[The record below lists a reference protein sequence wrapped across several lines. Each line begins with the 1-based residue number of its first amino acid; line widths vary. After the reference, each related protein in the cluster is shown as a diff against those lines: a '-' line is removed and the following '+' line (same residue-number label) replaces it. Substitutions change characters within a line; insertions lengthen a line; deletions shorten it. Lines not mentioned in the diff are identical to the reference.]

1 MRILLAATCVV
12 TLAACASATPIPD
25 DDRAKLENELTGRS
39 RFLRVSLYEGPF
51 WSNDDKELVSVQ
63 PPQELQLFTDAH
75 GAVVPAPPPT
85 GIVPAGRKVTIT
97 KVELPTG
104 MVVAGRMPYSPR
116 YNPWVYLHIEG
127 EPGDKPAILV
137 LRSDLK
143 SHDQFLTALD
153 RLLTAE
159 DPSPRL
165 NAYPD
170 EIRAAIAQKQVVRD
184 MDPEAVEMA
193 WGIPEHKSIDL
204 KGGNRAEV
212 WTYSGGKRKVTLNDG
227 KVTAVDTGATPTSA
241 TTPAGS

>member
-1 MRILLAATCVV
+1 MRSFIAAAI
-12 TLAACASATPIPD
+12 AAVALVGCASATPIPD
-25 DDRAKLENELTGRS
+25 DDRAKLENELNGRS

-51 WSNDDKELVSVQ
+51 WSDDSKELVSAQ

-75 GAVVPAPPPT
+75 GEVVPAPPAK

-104 MVVAGRMPYSPR
+104 MVVAGRMPYTPR
-116 YNPWVYLHIEG
+116 YNPWVYLHVEG
-127 EPGDKPAILV
+127 ESGDRPAILV

-165 NAYPD
+165 NAYAD
-170 EIRAAIAQKQVVRD
+170 EIRAAISQKQVVRD
-184 MDPEAVEMA
+184 MDAEAVEMA

-212 WTYSGGKRKVTLNDG
+212 WTYSGGKRKVTLSDG
-227 KVTAVDTGATPTSA
+227 KVSAVDTGAAPA
-241 TTPAGS
+241 TTPASGS